1 MTDDKPNEGTEDVIA
16 TIITDESESGRGMIA
31 RNIKFTDHRA
41 NHDGPPRTEIATV
54 PTDSMGIVR
63 QALAGGLPPETI
75 EKLMDLAERWEAKE
89 AKKEFN
95 AALSAFQGE
104 CPSIHHDK
112 NVNIPKGAKYTHAS
126 LGQLGRT
133 VDPLLAAH
141 GLSKTWTPSQSDKGA
156 ISITCTVKHAAG
168 HQESATMTA
177 PPDTGPGRNSIQAI
191 KSTTTYLRRATAE
204 MALGIV
210 TGDEDD
216 DGRGGYNDQRDS
228 PQRASS
234 RRYAAE
240 EDPAPASE
248 RQPDKPAPSKAEA
261 NAARAERIFR
271 GYDRAIRLED
281 LEQALGKPAADWG
294 ADESDKLNA
303 WRALYKEANGE
314 QRKELTARLF
324 EPEPGARG

>member
-1 MTDDKPNEGTEDVIA
+1 MTDDDGVVA
-16 TIITDESESGRGMIA
+16 TIVTNEAESGRGMVA
-31 RNIKFTDHRA
+31 REIKFEDRRA
-41 NHDGPPRTEIATV
+41 CHDRPLATM

-104 CPSIHHDK
+104 CPSIRHDK

-126 LGQLGRT
+126 IGQLGRT
-133 VDPLLAAH
+133 VDPILAKY
-141 GLSKTWTPSQSDKGA
+141 GLSKSWTPSQNDKGL
-156 ISITCTVKHAAG
+156 IGITCTVKHAAG
-168 HQESATMTA
+168 HETEATLYA
-177 PPDTGPGRNSIQAI
+177 PPDKGPGRNDLQAV

-216 DGRGGYNDQRDS
+216 DGRGYTEQRDS

-234 RRYAAE
+234 RR
-240 EDPAPASE
+240 PADDENPTPASD
-248 RQPDKPAPSKAEA
+248 RQPDAPPPSKAEKRA
-261 NAARAERIFR
+261 VRAERVFR
-271 GYDRAIRLED
+271 GYDRTIRLED
-281 LEQALGKPAADWG
+281 LELALGKPAADWG
-294 ADESDKLNA
+294 EAESRRLNA
-303 WRALYKEANGE
+303 WRALYKEANAE
-314 QRKELTARLF
+314 QRKELTQRIF
-324 EPEPGARG
+324 EMPSGSRG